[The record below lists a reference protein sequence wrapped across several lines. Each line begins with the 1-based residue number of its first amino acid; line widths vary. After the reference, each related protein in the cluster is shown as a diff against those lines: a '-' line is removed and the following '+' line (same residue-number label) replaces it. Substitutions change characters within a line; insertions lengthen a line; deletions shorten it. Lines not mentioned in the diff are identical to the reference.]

1 MEIRYPNYYRKFHCI
16 AGDCPDTCCAGWEIS
31 VDRASENRYR
41 AAVKSG
47 SIQNKA
53 FARKLKKHIRHG
65 RIISEGE
72 TCPFCN
78 QDGLCEM
85 YMELGPESLCQ
96 TCAHHPRHLEDYGNL
111 HEIVLLLSCPE
122 VARLILE
129 ENTGG
134 FYTRMN
140 PERQGNTDGIE
151 PELLE
156 LLLKTRDLIW
166 KWNADESVKENEAM
180 MLAVALAH
188 DLQRRLAD
196 KDYAGMGLILERY
209 DRSDIVARFREQC
222 SKKTQPEEET
232 FGRFLLMSDFME
244 MLSDLDTI
252 CRDWPEMLE
261 LCRKEL
267 YHSADSRE
275 TYGTKQFHRGDTRN
289 LFEYFIYSF
298 LLPTLYDGDLL
309 SKVKMAVLCT
319 MAVEELYKAL
329 ESGDIKSRVQVC
341 HAIGRQIENCDE
353 NRAQLETNLK
363 QSWFGS
369 RRIIHALLESEE

>member
-31 VDRASENRYR
+31 VDRASEKRYR
-41 AAVKSG
+41 VAVKSG

-96 TCAHHPRHLEDYGNL
+96 TCARHPRHMEDYGNL

-122 VARLILE
+122 AARLILE

-134 FYTRMN
+134 FYTRIN
-140 PERQGNTDGIE
+140 PERQGSTEGIE
-151 PELLE
+151 QELLE

-166 KWNADESVKENEAM
+166 KWNADESVKENETMA
-180 MLAVALAH
+180 LAVALAH
-188 DLQRRLAD
+188 DLQRRMNH

-209 DRSDIVARFREQC
+209 DRSDIVAQFREQWG
-222 SKKTQPEEET
+222 KKTQAAEEP

-244 MLSDLDTI
+244 TLSDLDVI

-261 LCRKEL
+261 LCRKKL

-275 TYGTKQFHRGDTRN
+275 RYGTKRFQRGDTRN
-289 LFEYFIYSF
+289 LFEYFVYSF
-298 LLPTLYDGDLL
+298 LLPALYDGDLL

-353 NRAQLETNLK
+353 NRAQLEVNLK
-363 QSWFGS
+363 EPWFGS
-369 RRIIHALLESEE
+369 RRIIHALLESE